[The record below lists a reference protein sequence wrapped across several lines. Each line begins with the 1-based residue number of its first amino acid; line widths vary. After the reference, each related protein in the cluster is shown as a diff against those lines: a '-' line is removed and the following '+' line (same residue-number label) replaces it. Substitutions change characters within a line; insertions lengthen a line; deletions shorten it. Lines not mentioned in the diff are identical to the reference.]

1 MKISTTCSRSL
12 NGGECL
18 VALMSGQFA
27 WNLRCPLHQLATRRL
42 GARRRIV
49 FKANCTQ
56 FLWAEGR
63 KTNDPPTVDRQV
75 LQLFGFLFL
84 RPRAS
89 KTSWKRQRTRV
100 AKLSLPGPTT
110 ATNLSW
116 EQGVTKPQQRGVERR
131 NFACTL
137 ACAATAL
144 RRRTWSIDQSIDR
157 HSQPFHSVTCV
168 RLARDCSPTGPREN
182 SCRNQLFLRPAC
194 HDKGSKTENNRLN
207 VRLPRPPSHQKRN
220 QIYTK
225 NYWK

>member
-1 MKISTTCSRSL
+1 
-12 NGGECL
+12 
-18 VALMSGQFA
+18 MSGQFA
-27 WNLRCPLHQLATRRL
+27 WNLGCPLHQPATGRL

-75 LQLFGFLFL
+75 QQLFGFLFL

-131 NFACTL
+131 NFACT
-137 ACAATAL
+137 CAATAL
-144 RRRTWSIDQSIDR
+144 QRRTRTWSIDQSIDWGIVSHFTVSR
-157 HSQPFHSVTCV
+157 ASGLLETAARPGRAKIVAEISCFCAQREGRQAKSMRLRV
-168 RLARDCSPTGPREN
+168 RSAHCIL
-182 SCRNQLFLRPAC
+182 
-194 HDKGSKTENNRLN
+194 
-207 VRLPRPPSHQKRN
+207 
-220 QIYTK
+220 
-225 NYWK
+225 